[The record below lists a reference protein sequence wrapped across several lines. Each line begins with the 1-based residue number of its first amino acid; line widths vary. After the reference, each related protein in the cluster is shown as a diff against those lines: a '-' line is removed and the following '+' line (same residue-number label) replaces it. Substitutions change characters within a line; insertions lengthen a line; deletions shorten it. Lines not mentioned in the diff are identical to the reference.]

1 MKSPFHWHRIDTNH
15 AAFLIASSFPLALH
29 RRKGRAMKTP
39 IEFDYDLWREE
50 EKYMV
55 RVKRTGEVCEVD
67 ADTMRMLRAE
77 EKRLRRSMQ
86 GAPVAGSGERETV
99 LSLDYASADESGE
112 MTPAWLEDPA
122 NVENITVD
130 KLLFSELL
138 ESLTEKQRELF
149 TSCIQNGISLR
160 EFARS
165 KRIDFKSAR
174 ERMER
179 IQKKYIKIFE

>member
-1 MKSPFHWHRIDTNH
+1 
-15 AAFLIASSFPLALH
+15 
-29 RRKGRAMKTP
+29 MKTP
-39 IEFDYDLWREE
+39 KEFDYDLWREE

-99 LSLDYASADESGE
+99 LSLDYVSADESGE

-122 NVENITVD
+122 NVEDMTLD
-130 KLLFSELL
+130 KLLLSELL
-138 ESLTEKQRELF
+138 ESLTEKQREVF
-149 TSCIQNGISLR
+149 IVCVQNGVSLR
-160 EFARS
+160 VFAYM
-165 KRIDFKSAR
+165 KGLAIKTVE
-174 ERMER
+174 ERMKQ
-179 IQKKYIKIFE
+179 IQKKYKKIFG

>member
-1 MKSPFHWHRIDTNH
+1 
-15 AAFLIASSFPLALH
+15 
-29 RRKGRAMKTP
+29 MKTP

-99 LSLDYASADESGE
+99 LSLDYVSANESGE
-112 MTPAWLEDPA
+112 MTPAWLEDPL
-122 NVENITVD
+122 N
-130 KLLFSELL
+130 L
-138 ESLTEKQRELF
+138 EDSV
-149 TSCIQNGISLR
+149 
-160 EFARS
+160 FA
-165 KRIDFKSAR
+165 
-174 ERMER
+174 
-179 IQKKYIKIFE
+179 KIFEREFISTLTPTQYELYVECLCGGLSLSAYARKCDRSFSSIKDTRDAIRKKFKKFFGGTR